1 MHINEYRNDKL
12 EVDELTVLQ
21 GVGRNTVKRREVRT
35 LYIKIKG
42 RKEFRMSPVLLG
54 WTWRT

>member
-1 MHINEYRNDKL
+1 MHKKEYRNDKL
-12 EVDELTVLQ
+12 EVGELTVLQ

-35 LYIKIKG
+35 LYIKVKG

-54 WTWRT
+54 WI